1 MAKRY
6 VQYGC
11 RLDKLLRAVWLLDP
25 ATMQAW
31 VDQVWHVV
39 STPEGIKQLRAD
51 AEAQEAEREANPW
64 VMEQGVARINLS
76 GPLTKY
82 PTSMSVLFGG
92 TSMLQV
98 QDVLRKAVK
107 DDKIKGIF
115 LEFDSPGGTVDGTA
129 ELSSMIRKIA
139 EKKPVAAH
147 AQDVACSG
155 ALWLSTQAPRLTC
168 GPTASVGSQGARC
181 ILWDTSGKYKGDKV
195 EKKPVVIDTGKF
207 KSIGA
212 EGQEITEDQRAE
224 MQRWVDDANAQFRQE
239 VVTARKLT
247 AEQVVDVSTAR
258 VYVGEGA
265 RKIGL
270 VDEVCDTDTAFE
282 QFVKSMDKGKNGPAA
297 SNKVTVAVTGTRKML
312 NEQGLARARQITG
325 NPNLTVEQAD
335 EVLLDVAARQSQ
347 QISTYSGIMPVVM
360 DEGTARMRAGI
371 LHDKIDLLHAKGKI
385 TSAQVQPLKDMFMK
399 GDKPN
404 MTMLCGNG
412 PDGKPAYEQVFATL
426 ENNQP
431 NGLLEDV
438 SADQPA
444 HRTEP
449 GAGANGNKA
458 GTQEIS
464 FERWNDLRAQA
475 GVPMGSV
482 EEWRSS
488 VAAAKGGAMS
498 GTVKVDGR
506 ELGVRGGL
514 SSSGSTFVADDT
526 IITG

>member
-1 MAKRY
+1 
-6 VQYGC
+6 
-11 RLDKLLRAVWLLDP
+11 
-25 ATMQAW
+25 
-31 VDQVWHVV
+31 
-39 STPEGIKQLRAD
+39 
-51 AEAQEAEREANPW
+51 
-64 VMEQGVARINLS
+64 
-76 GPLTKY
+76 
-82 PTSMSVLFGG
+82 
-92 TSMLQV
+92 
-98 QDVLRKAVK
+98 
-107 DDKIKGIF
+107 
-115 LEFDSPGGTVDGTA
+115 
-129 ELSSMIRKIA
+129 
-139 EKKPVAAH
+139 
-147 AQDVACSG
+147 
-155 ALWLSTQAPRLTC
+155 
-168 GPTASVGSQGARC
+168 
-181 ILWDTSGKYKGDKV
+181 
-195 EKKPVVIDTGKF
+195 
-207 KSIGA
+207 
-212 EGQEITEDQRAE
+212 
-224 MQRWVDDANAQFRQE
+224 
-239 VVTARKLT
+239 
-247 AEQVVDVSTAR
+247 
-258 VYVGEGA
+258 
-265 RKIGL
+265 
-270 VDEVCDTDTAFE
+270 
-282 QFVKSMDKGKNGPAA
+282 
-297 SNKVTVAVTGTRKML
+297 
-312 NEQGLARARQITG
+312 
-325 NPNLTVEQAD
+325 
-335 EVLLDVAARQSQ
+335 
-347 QISTYSGIMPVVM
+347 
-360 DEGTARMRAGI
+360 
-371 LHDKIDLLHAKGKI
+371 
-385 TSAQVQPLKDMFMK
+385 MK